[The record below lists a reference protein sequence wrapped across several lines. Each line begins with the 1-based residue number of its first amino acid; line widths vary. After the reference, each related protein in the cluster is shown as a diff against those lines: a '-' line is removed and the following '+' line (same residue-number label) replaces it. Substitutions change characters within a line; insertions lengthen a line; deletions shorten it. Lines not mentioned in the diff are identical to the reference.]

1 MEEHDDDCDGGEWMS
16 DGWWVVAVSSDI
28 RPMSVTEWYFV
39 FSPKFESQKDEWEVC
54 SVLPDKVFVFSWAIL
69 LLLSVS
75 SSLNPSPR
83 ESKTRC
89 QCHSLCALSIP
100 DDTTTFFTD
109 DGHLLQKQKLHSWV
123 PSSPDPFIIII
134 IIIIF
139 VCRLLQT
146 SDTGHLTLDAK
157 RTKEA
162 YSSSSYVFLQSNRS
176 IDEQTLPPGE
186 PSLASRKALTL
197 WGFRQTKTQGALPL
211 SVCLLLMSTWAK
223 MKMTW

>member
-1 MEEHDDDCDGGEWMS
+1 MTSDLCPSLNDILSSHRNSSHRKMS
-16 DGWWVVAVSSDI
+16 E
-28 RPMSVTEWYFV
+28 R
-39 FSPKFESQKDEWEVC
+39 
-54 SVLPDKVFVFSWAIL
+54 SVLSCQTKC
-69 LLLSVS
+69 S
-75 SSLNPSPR
+75 SSLGQFFFSCQSVLLSTPHR

-197 WGFRQTKTQGALPL
+197 
-211 SVCLLLMSTWAK
+211 
-223 MKMTW
+223 

>member
-83 ESKTRC
+83 E
-89 QCHSLCALSIP
+89 Q
-100 DDTTTFFTD
+100 
-109 DGHLLQKQKLHSWV
+109 
-123 PSSPDPFIIII
+123 
-134 IIIIF
+134 
-139 VCRLLQT
+139 
-146 SDTGHLTLDAK
+146 
-157 RTKEA
+157 
-162 YSSSSYVFLQSNRS
+162 N
-176 IDEQTLPPGE
+176 
-186 PSLASRKALTL
+186 
-197 WGFRQTKTQGALPL
+197 PL
-211 SVCLLLMSTWAK
+211 SVSFTVCSLYSRRYDHLLHWWWPLIAKAEASLLGALFSWSIHHYHHHHHFRLQIASDIRHWSSNTWCKEDKRGLFFFFLCLSSV
-223 MKMTW
+223 